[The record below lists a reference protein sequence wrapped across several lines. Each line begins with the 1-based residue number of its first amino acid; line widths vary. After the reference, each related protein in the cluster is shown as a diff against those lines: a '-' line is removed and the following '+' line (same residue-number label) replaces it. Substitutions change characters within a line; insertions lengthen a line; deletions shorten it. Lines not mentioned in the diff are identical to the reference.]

1 MKIRAK
7 IVSVILPVI
16 IVSIVLVGI
25 NSYLLASAGINRLAH
40 EFLGFKVAELEKYSV
55 SQYQMLIDNNI
66 ADSPEYIQA
75 THGSIEVYA
84 SSIIRSDSEII
95 LAFDESGSP
104 QMYTSRVQ
112 INSREKQK
120 LAEIFAERPTGLIEP
135 NLDGITYVAKGFYF
149 EPFDWYIM
157 AAEQRDVFFQDTQ
170 QIALRTI
177 YLLAGALLIGT
188 LLIIFFASRITKPL
202 NTIVGTM
209 KEIITSNDLSKQ
221 VAVEYKDETGTL
233 AHTFNIMVG
242 ELDKAYREIIHF
254 ARDAAIAEQK
264 EKKVRQIFQKYVP
277 QELIDRFFAH
287 PESMLVGDERE
298 VSILFSDIRSFTTI
312 SENMQ
317 PSDLVNQLNSYFG
330 IMVEIITNCD
340 GIVDKYIGDAIMAIF
355 GAPVRHENDAMQSLM
370 AGLEMSEA
378 VDAFNVKQAE
388 MGRPAFRTG
397 IGINYGVV
405 TVGNIGAEKKMDYTV
420 IGDTVNLASRL
431 EGLTKEYQQQL
442 IISESLQ
449 ELVTDEVP
457 TRLLD
462 TVAVKGKARGINIY
476 TAKRSIDE
484 PTAKAWEQ
492 HHKAMDAY
500 YARDFDQAIRMFKSV
515 LHILPEDF
523 TAKSMIERCED
534 FKQTPP
540 PADWTGVKIMKTK

>member
-330 IMVEIITNCD
+330 IMVEIITNRD

>member
-330 IMVEIITNCD
+330 IMVEIITNRD

-449 ELVTDEVP
+449 ELVADEVP

-476 TAKRSIDE
+476 TAKRSIDD

-523 TAKSMIERCED
+523 TAKSMIERCEE

>member
-330 IMVEIITNCD
+330 IMVEIITNRD

-449 ELVTDEVP
+449 ELVADEVP